1 MATTLPLK
9 DMSVRE
15 KLAAM
20 EALWE
25 ELSCTP
31 ENIESP
37 AWHKEILDDRQ
48 QRIADGKSQFKD
60 WDSAKGEIRRK
71 VSAAPVVDLN
81 GGS

>member
-1 MATTLPLK
+1 MATALPLK

-25 ELSCTP
+25 ELSRTP
-31 ENIESP
+31 ETIESP
-37 AWHKEILDDRQ
+37 AWHKDVLDERQ

-60 WDSAKGEIRRK
+60 WDDAKGEIRRK
-71 VSAAPVVDLN
+71 VS
-81 GGS
+81 